1 MRIPALIMLAAFGLA
16 LAADPLAKPADESPR
31 AENSSKNPYL
41 PQGSGGW
48 ISPVPTPYGPIIQQQ
63 GLPPPRVD
71 YGMNR
76 VIPDAEK
83 RRYLQM
89 AMPMM
94 ANMMRLDAREA
105 MNYFAVKYKAKP
117 GLSFDDVVESLKLRA
132 NQLNF
137 KFVGS
142 NQMWKDFR
150 SVLGDDTAPRVEVF
164 SFCDIAVGR
173 QLLKLIPEMV
183 VFLPCRIAVME
194 DAQKNIWVLTLD
206 WNVAWLDYAGKS
218 MGITPELRQS
228 AQDIRVKMD
237 DMMRAAA
244 NGDL

>member
-1 MRIPALIMLAAFGLA
+1 
-16 LAADPLAKPADESPR
+16 
-31 AENSSKNPYL
+31 
-41 PQGSGGW
+41 
-48 ISPVPTPYGPIIQQQ
+48 
-63 GLPPPRVD
+63 
-71 YGMNR
+71 MNR

>member
-1 MRIPALIMLAAFGLA
+1 MRIPVLILLAATGLA
-16 LAADPLAKPADESPR
+16 QAADPPKSKTHAPPAPDQGR
-31 AENSSKNPYL
+31 IPYL
-41 PQGSGGW
+41 PQGNDGW
-48 ISPVPTPYGPIIQQQ
+48 ISPVPTPYGPIIEQQ

-71 YGMNR
+71 FGMNR
-76 VIPDAEK
+76 IIPEQEK
-83 RRYLQM
+83 RRYLRM

-94 ANMMRLDAREA
+94 AKMMQIDAREA

-117 GLSFDDVVESLKLRA
+117 GLTFDDVVDSLKLRA

-142 NQMWKDFR
+142 NLMWKDFKA
-150 SVLGDDTAPRVEVF
+150 VLGDDTAPRVEVF

-173 QLLKLIPEMV
+173 QLLKLIPEMI

-194 DAQKNIWVLTLD
+194 DAKKNIWVLTLD
-206 WNVAWLDYAGKS
+206 WDMTWLDYAGKT
-218 MGITPELRQS
+218 MGITPELRKS
-228 AQDIRVKMD
+228 AQEIRVKMD

-244 NGDL
+244 NGEL

>member
-1 MRIPALIMLAAFGLA
+1 MRIPVLILLAATGLA
-16 LAADPLAKPADESPR
+16 QAADPRKSETHTPPAYDQGR
-31 AENSSKNPYL
+31 IPYR
-41 PQGSGGW
+41 PQGDDGW
-48 ISPVPTPYGPIIQQQ
+48 ISPVPTPYGPIIEQQ

-71 YGMNR
+71 FGMNR
-76 VIPDAEK
+76 IIPEQEK
-83 RRYLQM
+83 RRYLRM

-94 ANMMRLDAREA
+94 AKMMQVDAREA

-117 GLSFDDVVESLKLRA
+117 GLTFDDVVDSLKLRA

-142 NQMWKDFR
+142 NLMWKDFKA
-150 SVLGDDTAPRVEVF
+150 VLGDDTAPRVEVF

-173 QLLKLIPEMV
+173 QLLKLIPEMI

-194 DAQKNIWVLTLD
+194 DAKKNIWVLTLD
-206 WNVAWLDYAGKS
+206 WDMTWLDYAGKT
-218 MGITPELRQS
+218 MGITPELRKS
-228 AQDIRVKMD
+228 AQEIRVKMD

-244 NGDL
+244 NGEL

>member
-1 MRIPALIMLAAFGLA
+1 MRIPALILLAATGLA
-16 LAADPLAKPADESPR
+16 QAADPPKPGPHTPPASDSGT
-31 AENSSKNPYL
+31 NPYL
-41 PQGSGGW
+41 PEGTGGW

-76 VIPDAEK
+76 VISEEEK
-83 RRYLQM
+83 RRFLRM

-94 ANMMRLDAREA
+94 ANMMKLDAREA
-105 MNYFAVKYKAKP
+105 MNYFAVKYKAKA
-117 GLSFDDVVESLKLRA
+117 GLSFDDVVEALKLRA

-142 NQMWKDFR
+142 NAMWKDIR
-150 SVLGDDTAPRVEVF
+150 AVLGDDTAPRVEVF

-194 DAQKNIWVLTLD
+194 DANKNIWVLTMD
-206 WNVAWLDYAGKS
+206 WDVTWLDYAGTT

-228 AQDIRVKMD
+228 AQEIRVKMD
-237 DMMRAAA
+237 NMMRAAA
-244 NGDL
+244 NGDI

>member
-1 MRIPALIMLAAFGLA
+1 MRIPVFILLAVTGLA
-16 LAADPLAKPADESPR
+16 QAADPPKPAGYTTPANDPG
-31 AENSSKNPYL
+31 KNPYL
-41 PQGSGGW
+41 PEGTGGW
-48 ISPVPTPYGPIIQQQ
+48 ISPVPTPYGPIILQQ

-76 VIPDAEK
+76 IIPEEEK
-83 RRYLQM
+83 RRYLKL
-89 AMPMM
+89 AMPLM
-94 ANMMRLDAREA
+94 ANMMKADAREA

-117 GLSFDDVVESLKLRA
+117 GLSFDDVVESLKMRA

-142 NQMWKDFR
+142 NPMWKDFKA
-150 SVLGDDTAPRVEVF
+150 VLGDDTAPRVEVF
-164 SFCDIAVGR
+164 SFCDIAVAR
-173 QLLKLIPEMV
+173 QLLKLIPEMI

-194 DAQKNIWVLTLD
+194 DANKNIWVLTMD
-206 WNVAWLDYAGKS
+206 WDVTWLDYAGKA

-228 AQDIRVKMD
+228 AEEIRVKMD
-237 DMMRAAA
+237 DMMRSAA